1 MPAIVKTVMVRVVL
15 ISLHPH
21 LRMLTHVTW
30 PMVYSR
36 LERVRCL
43 GNNHYA
49 AGNEETLGGG
59 GHSVTVRCHERGGVS
74 RTWDSQDNKQR
85 DIIFKAKQFLNNH

>member
-1 MPAIVKTVMVRVVL
+1 MPASVKTVMVRVVL

-30 PMVYSR
+30 PMVDSR

-49 AGNEETLGGG
+49 AGNEET
-59 GHSVTVRCHERGGVS
+59 RGGAEADTQS
-74 RTWDSQDNKQR
+74 RCGVTSCER
-85 DIIFKAKQFLNNH
+85 

>member
-1 MPAIVKTVMVRVVL
+1 MPASVRTVMVRVVL

-21 LRMLTHVTW
+21 LLMLSHVTW
-30 PMVYSR
+30 PMVDSR

-49 AGNEETLGGG
+49 AGNEETRGGG
-59 GHSVTVRCHERGGVS
+59 GHSVTVRSHERGAVWSVLGLGQS
-74 RTWDSQDNKQR
+74 RQTEGHNILWN
-85 DIIFKAKQFLNNH
+85 